1 MSTVVKTRIIKIGNS
16 QGIRIPKI
24 LLDQTSLGKEVEL
37 ELQQGQII
45 VRSAYRARHN
55 WEDQFKAMAE
65 RGDDRLLDGDVPIP
79 TVWPSVLSCQ
89 SRSPSITSSASAI
102 NSAFNWSRVRFIF
115 ALQISSWAYYAIIR
129 PKTEMHP
136 TWNLRLHHVR

>member
-79 TVWPSVLSCQ
+79 TVWPTVSDEEE
-89 SRSPSITSSASAI
+89 
-102 NSAFNWSRVRFIF
+102 WE
-115 ALQISSWAYYAIIR
+115 W
-129 PKTEMHP
+129 
-136 TWNLRLHHVR
+136 